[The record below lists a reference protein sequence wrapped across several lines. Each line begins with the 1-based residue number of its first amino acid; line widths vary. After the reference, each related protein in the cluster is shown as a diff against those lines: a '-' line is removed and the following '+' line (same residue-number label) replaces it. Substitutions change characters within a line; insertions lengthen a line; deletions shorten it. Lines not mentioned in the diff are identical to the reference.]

1 MKIIGKTAA
10 IVTKSIKD
18 APEHTK
24 NITGAGVSKIK
35 SGSTSFSNKVKEGWN
50 DVMEKDESDDIVVF
64 ELTDDVIE
72 AQS

>member
-18 APEHTK
+18 APEYTK
-24 NITGAGVSKIK
+24 NFAGAGVSKLK
-35 SGSTSFSNKVKEGWN
+35 SGSASFTSKVKEGWN
-50 DVMEKDESDDIVVF
+50 DVMEKDETEDIVVF

-72 AQS
+72 AQA